1 MCKWQTPMAITPPKM
16 WEGASKGS
24 IIKKRGM
31 KPSPKA
37 SKGSMLSQN
46 NPMLIIQWFKTGD
59 VKSDVT
65 LSRGSTCSRRH
76 PNLLKSGASH
86 LKIMV
91 VRPVKNLGHL
101 TSAKVESNLGLANP
115 SNVPTTINDDLAHV

>member
-1 MCKWQTPMAITPPKM
+1 MAITPPKM
-16 WEGASKGS
+16 WEEASKGS

-37 SKGSMLSQN
+37 SKGSTLSQN
-46 NPMLIIQWFKTGD
+46 NPTLIIQWPKRG
-59 VKSDVT
+59 DVT
-65 LSRGSTCSRRH
+65 LLRGSTSSRSH

-101 TSAKVESNLGLANP
+101 TSANVESNLGLANP
-115 SNVPTTINDDLAHV
+115 SNALATINDDLAPV